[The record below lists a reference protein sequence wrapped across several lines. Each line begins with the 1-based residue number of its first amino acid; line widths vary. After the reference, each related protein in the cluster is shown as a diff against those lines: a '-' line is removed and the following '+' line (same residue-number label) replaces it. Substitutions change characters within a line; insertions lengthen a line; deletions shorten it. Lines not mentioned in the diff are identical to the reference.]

1 MVTNDL
7 NTTFI
12 YNLKQKECLS
22 LFFEL
27 THKPLGLLAHLWVQS
42 DPHVRPRYSMLTFYD
57 FVNWFVLTERGENLF
72 GYVLAIVDNEIVC
85 EPHGLNKT
93 LIRGKGHYPRF
104 LSVSQSAAATACS
117 RVLWNSNFLSETLYK
132 FKVQRMK
139 LC

>member
-57 FVNWFVLTERGENLF
+57 FVNWFVLTERGQNLF
-72 GYVLAIVDNEIVC
+72 GYFLAIVDNEIV
-85 EPHGLNKT
+85 L
-93 LIRGKGHYPRF
+93 
-104 LSVSQSAAATACS
+104 
-117 RVLWNSNFLSETLYK
+117 
-132 FKVQRMK
+132 
-139 LC
+139 